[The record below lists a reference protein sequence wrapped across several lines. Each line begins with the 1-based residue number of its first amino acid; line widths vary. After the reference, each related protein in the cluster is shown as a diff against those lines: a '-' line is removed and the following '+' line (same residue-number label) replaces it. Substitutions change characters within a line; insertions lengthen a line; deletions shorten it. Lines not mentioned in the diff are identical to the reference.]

1 MVSGTLGT
9 RTFQQHWGCEAT
21 WKKKHTDVKS
31 EREIQGLQGSSPAP
45 SKPRNVS
52 VFGGVKS
59 SPTVRHRKRTL
70 CPDHAVSLADSFTSM
85 SKDNNTSQA
94 SGTLGIAG
102 TQLLGLDLPSG
113 NKKQG
118 DARKGPIWATCL
130 MGHRPQGASG
140 EGKGISYGFC
150 SNPEDFSLQDGAN
163 MIFQKTRVWLH
174 GGSQR
179 SPNWLRICCEW
190 S

>member
-1 MVSGTLGT
+1 MG
-9 RTFQQHWGCEAT
+9 HWGPGHFSSTEGARPHG
-21 WKKKHTDVKS
+21 KESIQMSKVKEKYKDV
-31 EREIQGLQGSSPAP
+31 QGSSPAP

-118 DARKGPIWATCL
+118 DARKGPI
-130 MGHRPQGASG
+130 
-140 EGKGISYGFC
+140 
-150 SNPEDFSLQDGAN
+150 
-163 MIFQKTRVWLH
+163 
-174 GGSQR
+174 
-179 SPNWLRICCEW
+179 
-190 S
+190 